1 MARRT
6 PQRVG
11 FCTSPD
17 DVRLAYAVHGQGPP
31 IVKAPNWMTHLDH
44 DWHSPVWAHWLE
56 ALGER
61 NTVLR
66 HDERGCG
73 LSDRDVEDFAL
84 ERSVGDL
91 ETVVDAAGVDRFALL
106 GISQGAAVAIAY
118 AVRHPERVSHL
129 VLYGGYARG
138 RRNRDDAQREESD
151 LLMALIRV
159 GWGSRHAAFRRAF
172 TMLFVPGGTPEQLE
186 WFDEIARLS
195 ASPETA
201 MRLRAARDALDVTAL
216 APLVRAPTLVLHA
229 REDAFVPFEE
239 GRLMATL
246 IPGARFTSIDSRNHV
261 LLADEPAWG
270 TFVEEVRGFLGAPA
284 ASPAAALP
292 ADLSAREGQVLAL
305 VALGRSNQEIAEELH
320 LSVRTVERHLSNV
333 YAKLRITGK
342 AARAA
347 AAARYAQVAA
357 VG

>member
-91 ETVVDAAGVDRFALL
+91 ETVVDAAGVDRFTLL

-118 AVRHPERVSHL
+118 AVRHRERVSHL
-129 VLYGGYARG
+129 VLYGG
-138 RRNRDDAQREESD
+138 
-151 LLMALIRV
+151 
-159 GWGSRHAAFRRAF
+159 
-172 TMLFVPGGTPEQLE
+172 
-186 WFDEIARLS
+186 
-195 ASPETA
+195 
-201 MRLRAARDALDVTAL
+201 
-216 APLVRAPTLVLHA
+216 
-229 REDAFVPFEE
+229 
-239 GRLMATL
+239 
-246 IPGARFTSIDSRNHV
+246 
-261 LLADEPAWG
+261 
-270 TFVEEVRGFLGAPA
+270 
-284 ASPAAALP
+284 
-292 ADLSAREGQVLAL
+292 
-305 VALGRSNQEIAEELH
+305 
-320 LSVRTVERHLSNV
+320 
-333 YAKLRITGK
+333 
-342 AARAA
+342 
-347 AAARYAQVAA
+347 
-357 VG
+357 